1 MNLSIDL
8 GPQVWTLLALLV
20 RVGVLVFLFPVG
32 SARVPISVRLGL
44 SGWLA
49 FALWRAVPPE
59 NWLLP
64 QPGYP
69 LALVREALVGL
80 GMALVI
86 QLVMGAV
93 QLAGQLVDMPMG
105 FGVVNLLD
113 PQTGQQVPV
122 LSQLFSIL
130 AALLFFVL
138 GGPAVLL
145 AALRQSLNW
154 IPIGTAAVTGETAR
168 LLIRES
174 AGVFATGLRLS
185 LPVVAA
191 GFLAD
196 VSLGVLSRAVPQFN
210 VFIEGFP
217 IKIGLG
223 LLVLLAAVP
232 FYVEA
237 IGALVGMVGWLPE
250 TLGEMLQS
258 LRVR

>member
-20 RVGVLVFLFPVG
+20 RVGVLVFFFPVG
-32 SARVPISVRLGL
+32 TNRVPVPVRLGL

-49 FALWRAVPPE
+49 FALWPAVPPE
-59 NWLLP
+59 GWLVP
-64 QPGYP
+64 EAGYP
-69 LALVREALVGL
+69 LALVREALVGM
-80 GMALVI
+80 GMALVM
-86 QLVMGAV
+86 QMVMGAV
-93 QLAGQLVDMPMG
+93 QLAGQMVDMPMG

-122 LSQLFSIL
+122 VAQLFSITAL
-130 AALLFFVL
+130 LLFFVL
-138 GGPAVLL
+138 GGPAVVV
-145 AALRQSLNW
+145 AALRQSLVW
-154 IPIGTAAVTGETAR
+154 VPVGSAEVTGRTAE
-168 LLIRES
+168 LLLAQS
-174 AGVFATGLRLS
+174 AGVFATGLRLA
-185 LPVVAA
+185 LPVIAA

-196 VSLGVLSRAVPQFN
+196 VSLGVISRAVPQFN

-237 IGALVGMVGWLPE
+237 IGSLVGAAGRLPE
-250 TLGEMLQS
+250 MLAEMLRT
-258 LRVR
+258 LTP